1 MLSRIAS
8 ILAVAMANYDIKATS
23 AFMPPATIQ
32 QANTKIVKAPSF
44 ALYYH
49 PEQLPPYNS
58 NTNNLMNN
66 EYYDVDL
73 DLDMATQD
81 VSRAYERGVECA
93 NNFGM
98 CDIDEV
104 LDLSEELD
112 GYLDCYVGD
121 NPHDCQEEV
130 DDRQDLAEA
139 LLVQAEMREDQ
150 EQQSFMQVGEG
161 GYRYDTMNGGVGGG
175 GAGAAANA
183 NGNAS
188 DSLPRASV
196 WRDSNEQFVWGD
208 ESSMGV

>member
-1 MLSRIAS
+1 
-8 ILAVAMANYDIKATS
+8 
-23 AFMPPATIQ
+23 
-32 QANTKIVKAPSF
+32 
-44 ALYYH
+44 
-49 PEQLPPYNS
+49 
-58 NTNNLMNN
+58 
-66 EYYDVDL
+66 
-73 DLDMATQD
+73 
-81 VSRAYERGVECA
+81 
-93 NNFGM
+93 
-98 CDIDEV
+98 
-104 LDLSEELD
+104 
-112 GYLDCYVGD
+112 
-121 NPHDCQEEV
+121 
-130 DDRQDLAEA
+130 LAEA

>member
-104 LDLSEELD
+104 LDLSEGESARDVFIIYQSCERSFCYSGSGAVQCLDFSFAELT
-112 GYLDCYVGD
+112 
-121 NPHDCQEEV
+121 
-130 DDRQDLAEA
+130 
-139 LLVQAEMREDQ
+139 
-150 EQQSFMQVGEG
+150 FII
-161 GYRYDTMNGGVGGG
+161 
-175 GAGAAANA
+175 
-183 NGNAS
+183 
-188 DSLPRASV
+188 
-196 WRDSNEQFVWGD
+196 F
-208 ESSMGV
+208 